1 MIQTYHRPR
10 SFNEALQLKAR
21 LGAEGTVVLGGSD
34 LLVKIRLGRV
44 DPSEVIDLSGA
55 KLEFLTR
62 KGDGI
67 FIGAGI
73 SAARLLRSEWVRR
86 EMPALWK
93 ACLEL
98 GGPQVQNAATL
109 GGNLAN
115 ASPAADTLP
124 ALMVLDALVIV
135 ASAGRGVR
143 RLTMEE
149 FLLGPGKTALAD
161 DELIREIFI
170 PDSRLV
176 PPRKGPFGPGD
187 LKTVSAF
194 YKMGPRRAQ
203 IISVCCVAGWA
214 TVRIE
219 KDGGHSILKLCLA
232 AGGVAPRA
240 VRLRAA
246 EEVFARNPALIPEQ
260 IAEAGARVA
269 ESISPISDVRG
280 SAEYKALLA
289 RNFTIEFLE
298 SLTRDTEADP
308 ETDPESE
315 ASAP

>member
-10 SFNEALQLKAR
+10 SFSEALQLKAR
-21 LGAEGTVVLGGSD
+21 LKAAGTVVLGGSD
-34 LLVKIRLGRV
+34 LVVKIRLGRM
-44 DPSEVIDLSGA
+44 DPVEVIDLSGA
-55 KLEFLTR
+55 KLDYLSR
-62 KGDGI
+62 KDDGLY
-67 FIGAGI
+67 IGAAT
-73 SAARLLRSEWVRR
+73 SAARLLRSEWVCH
-86 EMPALWK
+86 EIPALWK
-93 ACLEL
+93 SCLEL

-115 ASPAADTLP
+115 ASPAADTPP
-124 ALMVLDALVIV
+124 ALMVLDAQVVLESV
-135 ASAGRGVR
+135 GRGVR
-143 RLTMEE
+143 RLKVEE

-170 PDSRLV
+170 PGEMLV
-176 PPRKGPFGPGD
+176 PPRQGPCRPGD

-214 TVRIE
+214 CVRVE
-219 KDGGHSILKLCLA
+219 KEGGHSVRSIRLA
-232 AGGVAPRA
+232 AGGVAPRT

-246 EEVFARNPALIPEQ
+246 EEVFARNPALTPEQ
-260 IAEAGARVA
+260 IAEAGACVT

-298 SLTRDTEADP
+298 SLTRDA
-308 ETDPESE
+308 ETTTKSE
-315 ASAP
+315 AIVP